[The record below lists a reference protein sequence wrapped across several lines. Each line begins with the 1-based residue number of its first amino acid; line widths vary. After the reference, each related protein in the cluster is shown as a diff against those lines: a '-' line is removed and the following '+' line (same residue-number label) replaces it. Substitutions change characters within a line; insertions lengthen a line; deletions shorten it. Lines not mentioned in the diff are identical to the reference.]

1 MYIVIAGGG
10 EIGSQIAKAL
20 HTQHDLVL
28 VDTNPEAKERLG
40 GLDVQVV
47 IGSVTDPDILREA
60 KVDLSD
66 TFIATTNWDEVNLIA
81 CMLAKGLG
89 AKETLCF
96 VGKQSYIDILTD
108 PRTLEVM
115 GTRIDRVFW
124 PQKSLAK
131 EIVEVIRIPGAVDT
145 ESLAGG
151 RLRFV
156 EYQVR
161 SGGPYM
167 GKEAGALEWPPGSF
181 LAGILRDESFLAAN
195 DPSFKSLSLEAEDR
209 MFFMS
214 TQSGFDAIQACFAPR
229 ERVRRVMVVG
239 GGNVGFM
246 VAQDLLRHRVEVTI
260 IDHKAERCAWL
271 ADQLPG
277 ALVLEGDGTDLELLE
292 SEGLDQIDAMVAV
305 TENDEKNLLVSL
317 LAKQVGVPKVV
328 TRVNRGE
335 NRRLFEHVGVDIPL
349 TPRAAA
355 VRDVIDWLAPEN
367 VDHLALIEEAVELL
381 EFELPEGFRET
392 PFESLDLPR
401 GAIAVA
407 LERGTKVYL
416 RSPQIAVTAGDKIL
430 VLTDRK
436 VANAVL
442 EQIV

>member
-20 HTQHDLVL
+20 HTQHDLVV

-47 IGSVTDPDILREA
+47 IGNVTDPETLREA
-60 KVDLSD
+60 KVDLCD
-66 TFIATTNWDEVNLIA
+66 TFLATTNWDEVNLIA

-96 VGKQSYIDILTD
+96 VGKQSYVDILTD
-108 PRTLEVM
+108 PRTVEIL
-115 GTRIDRVFW
+115 GTRIDQVFW
-124 PQKSLAK
+124 PQRSLAK

-145 ESLAGG
+145 EVLAGG

-161 SGGPYM
+161 EGGPYI
-167 GKEAGALEWPPGSF
+167 GKNLAHLDWPDGVF
-181 LAGILRDESFLAAN
+181 LAGILREGEFFAASDPKFDELA
-195 DPSFKSLSLEAEDR
+195 LEPEDR
-209 MFFMS
+209 IFFM
-214 TQSGFDAIQACFAPR
+214 TTPQGFDAIQACFAPR

-239 GGNVGFM
+239 GGNVGYM
-246 VAQDLLRHRVEVTI
+246 VSRELLRHRLEVTV
-260 IDHKAERCAWL
+260 IDHNPDRCAWL
-271 ADQLPG
+271 AEHLPG

-292 SEGLDQIDAMVAV
+292 SEGLDHVDVMVAV

-317 LAKQVGVPKVV
+317 LAKQVGVPKVI

-335 NRRLFEHVGVDIPL
+335 NRRLFEHVGIDIPL

-355 VRDVIDWLAPEN
+355 VREVVDWISPEN
-367 VDHLALIEEAVELL
+367 VDHLALIEDRVELL
-381 EFELPEGFRET
+381 EFQLPADFRET
-392 PFESLDLPR
+392 PFDQLPLPQ
-401 GAIAVA
+401 GAVAVA

-416 RSPQIAVTAGDKIL
+416 RSPMLAVTAGDKLL
-430 VLTDRK
+430 VLTDRQ
-436 VANAVL
+436 VADEVL
-442 EQIV
+442 AQVR

>member
-20 HTQHDLVL
+20 HTQHDLVV

-47 IGSVTDPDILREA
+47 IGSVTDPETLREA
-60 KVDLSD
+60 KVDLCD
-66 TFIATTNWDEVNLIA
+66 TFLATTNWDEVNLIA

-96 VGKQSYIDILTD
+96 VGKQSYVDILTD
-108 PRTLEVM
+108 PRTVEIL
-115 GTRIDRVFW
+115 GTRIDQVFW
-124 PQKSLAK
+124 PQRSLAK

-145 ESLAGG
+145 EVLAGG

-161 SGGPYM
+161 EGGPYA
-167 GKEAGALEWPPGSF
+167 GKELALLDWPNGSF
-181 LAGILRDESFLAAN
+181 LAGILREGEFYAATDPNFNRLA
-195 DPSFKSLSLEAEDR
+195 LEAEDR
-209 MFFMS
+209 IFFM
-214 TQSGFDAIQACFAPR
+214 TTPQGFDAIQACFAPR

-246 VAQDLLRHRVEVTI
+246 VTQELLRHRLEVTI
-260 IDHKAERCAWL
+260 IDHKPDRCAWL
-271 ADQLPG
+271 AEHLPG

-292 SEGLDQIDAMVAV
+292 SEGLDHVDVMVAV

-317 LAKQVGVPKVV
+317 LAKQVGVAKVI

-335 NRRLFEHVGVDIPL
+335 NRRLFEHVGIDIPL

-355 VRDVIDWLAPEN
+355 VREVVDWIAPDN
-367 VDHLALIEEAVELL
+367 VDHLALIEDQVELL
-381 EFELPEGFRET
+381 EFELPSDFRET
-392 PFESLDLPR
+392 PFEKLPLPK
-401 GAIAVA
+401 GAVAVA

-416 RSPQIAVTAGDKIL
+416 RSPMLAATAGDKLL
-430 VLTDRK
+430 VLTDRQ
-436 VANAVL
+436 VADEVL
-442 EQIV
+442 AQIR

>member
-392 PFESLDLPR
+392 PFDSLDLPR

>member
-20 HTQHDLVL
+20 HTQHDLVV

-47 IGSVTDPDILREA
+47 IGNVTDPEILREA
-60 KVDLSD
+60 KVDLCH
-66 TFIATTNWDEVNLIA
+66 TFVATTNWDEVNLIA

-89 AKETLCF
+89 AKEVLCF
-96 VGKQSYIDILTD
+96 VGKQSYVDILTD
-108 PRTLEVM
+108 PRTVEIL
-115 GTRIDRVFW
+115 GTRIDQVFW
-124 PQKSLAK
+124 PQRSLAK

-145 ESLAGG
+145 EVLAGG

-161 SGGPYM
+161 EGGPYA
-167 GKEAGALEWPPGSF
+167 GKKIALLDWPSGSF
-181 LAGILRDESFLAAN
+181 LAGILREGKFYAAT
-195 DPSFKSLSLEAEDR
+195 DPGFAELTLEPEDR
-209 MFFMS
+209 IFFM
-214 TQSGFDAIQACFAPR
+214 TTPQGFDAIQACFAPR

-239 GGNVGFM
+239 GGNVGYM
-246 VAQDLLRHRVEVTI
+246 VTQELLKHRLEVTI
-260 IDHKAERCAWL
+260 IDHNPDRCAWL
-271 ADQLPG
+271 AEHLPG

-292 SEGLDQIDAMVAV
+292 SEGLDHVDVMVAV

-317 LAKQVGVPKVV
+317 LAKQVGVAKVI

-335 NRRLFEHVGVDIPL
+335 NRRLFEHVGIDIPL

-355 VRDVIDWLAPEN
+355 VREVVDWIAPDN
-367 VDHLALIEEAVELL
+367 VDHLALIEDQVELL
-381 EFELPEGFRET
+381 EFEVPPDFRET
-392 PFESLDLPR
+392 PFDKLPLPQ
-401 GAIAVA
+401 GAVAVA

-416 RSPQIAVTAGDKIL
+416 RSPMLAVTAGDKLL
-430 VLTDRK
+430 VLTDRQ
-436 VANAVL
+436 VADEVL
-442 EQIV
+442 AQVR

>member
-20 HTQHDLVL
+20 HTQHDLVV

-47 IGSVTDPDILREA
+47 IGSVTDPEVLREA
-60 KVDLSD
+60 KVDLCD

-89 AKETLCF
+89 ARETLCF
-96 VGKQSYIDILTD
+96 VGKQSYVDILTD
-108 PRTLEVM
+108 PRTVEIL
-115 GTRIDRVFW
+115 GTRIDQVFW
-124 PQKSLAK
+124 PQRSLAK

-145 ESLAGG
+145 EVLAGG

-161 SGGPYM
+161 EGGPYI
-167 GKEAGALEWPPGSF
+167 GKQLALLDWPPGS
-181 LAGILRDESFLAAN
+181 LAAGILRQGHFIAAT
-195 DPSFKSLSLEAEDR
+195 DPEFAQLILEAEDR
-209 MFFMS
+209 IFFIA
-214 TQSGFDAIQACFAPR
+214 TPQGFDALQACFAPR

-239 GGNVGFM
+239 GGNVGYM
-246 VAQDLLRHRVEVTI
+246 VTRELLKHRLEVTI
-260 IDHKAERCAWL
+260 IDHNPDRCAWL
-271 ADQLPG
+271 AEHLPG

-292 SEGLDQIDAMVAV
+292 SEGLDHVDVMVAV

-317 LAKQVGVPKVV
+317 LAKQVGVAKVI

-335 NRRLFEHVGVDIPL
+335 NRRLFEHVGIDIPL

-355 VRDVIDWLAPEN
+355 VREVVDWIAPDN
-367 VDHLALIEEAVELL
+367 VDHLALIEDQVELL
-381 EFELPEGFRET
+381 EFELPANFRET
-392 PFESLDLPR
+392 PFDKLQLPK

-407 LERGTKVYL
+407 LERGTRVYL
-416 RSPQIAVTAGDKIL
+416 RAPMLAVTGGDKLL
-430 VLTDRK
+430 VLTDRQ
-436 VANAVL
+436 VADEVL
-442 EQIV
+442 AQVR

>member
-20 HTQHDLVL
+20 HTQHDLVV

-47 IGSVTDPDILREA
+47 IGNVTDPETLREA
-60 KVDLSD
+60 KVDLCD
-66 TFIATTNWDEVNLIA
+66 TFLATTNWDEVNLIA

-96 VGKQSYIDILTD
+96 VGKQSYVDILTD
-108 PRTLEVM
+108 PRTVEIL
-115 GTRIDRVFW
+115 GTRIDQVFW
-124 PQKSLAK
+124 PQRSLAK

-145 ESLAGG
+145 EVLAGG

-161 SGGPYM
+161 EGGPYI
-167 GKEAGALEWPPGSF
+167 GKNLAHLDWPDGVF
-181 LAGILRDESFLAAN
+181 LAGILREGEFFAAN
-195 DPSFKSLSLEAEDR
+195 DPKFDELALKPEDR
-209 MFFMS
+209 IFFM
-214 TQSGFDAIQACFAPR
+214 TTPQGFDAIQACFAPR

-239 GGNVGFM
+239 GGSVGYM
-246 VAQDLLRHRVEVTI
+246 VSRELLRHRLEVTI
-260 IDHKAERCAWL
+260 IDHNPDRCAWL
-271 ADQLPG
+271 AEHLPG

-292 SEGLDQIDAMVAV
+292 SEGLDHVDVMVAV

-317 LAKQVGVPKVV
+317 LAKQVGVAKVI

-335 NRRLFEHVGVDIPL
+335 NRRLFEYVGIDIPL

-355 VRDVIDWLAPEN
+355 VREVVDWISPEN
-367 VDHLALIEEAVELL
+367 VDHLALIEDRVELL
-381 EFELPEGFRET
+381 EFQLPADFRET
-392 PFESLDLPR
+392 PFDQLPLPQ
-401 GAIAVA
+401 GAVAVA

-416 RSPQIAVTAGDKIL
+416 RSPMLAVTAGDKLL
-430 VLTDRK
+430 VLTDRQ
-436 VANAVL
+436 VADEVL
-442 EQIV
+442 AQVR

>member
-20 HTQHDLVL
+20 HTQHDLVV

-47 IGSVTDPDILREA
+47 IGSVTDPETLREA
-60 KVDLSD
+60 KVDLCD

-89 AKETLCF
+89 ARETLCF
-96 VGKQSYIDILTD
+96 VGKQSYVDILTD
-108 PRTLEVM
+108 PRTVEIL
-115 GTRIDRVFW
+115 GTRIDQVFW
-124 PQKSLAK
+124 PQRSLAK

-145 ESLAGG
+145 EVLAGG

-161 SGGPYM
+161 EGGPYV
-167 GKEAGALEWPPGSF
+167 GKELALLDWPSGTF
-181 LAGILRDESFLAAN
+181 LAGILREGKFFAAT
-195 DPSFKSLSLEAEDR
+195 DPRFKEMALEPEDR
-209 MFFMS
+209 IFFM
-214 TQSGFDAIQACFAPR
+214 TTPQGFDAIQACFAPR

-239 GGNVGFM
+239 GGNVGYM
-246 VAQDLLRHRVEVTI
+246 VTKELLKHRLEVTI
-260 IDHKAERCAWL
+260 IDHNPDRCAWL
-271 ADQLPG
+271 AEHLPG

-292 SEGLDQIDAMVAV
+292 SEGLDHVDVMVAV

-317 LAKQVGVPKVV
+317 LAKQVGVAKVI

-335 NRRLFEHVGVDIPL
+335 NRRLFEHVGIDIPL

-355 VRDVIDWLAPEN
+355 VREVVDWIAPDN
-367 VDHLALIEEAVELL
+367 VDHLALIEDQIELL
-381 EFELPEGFRET
+381 EFEVPSDFRET
-392 PFESLDLPR
+392 PFDKLDLPQ
-401 GAIAVA
+401 GAVAVA

-416 RSPQIAVTAGDKIL
+416 RSPMLAVTAGDKLL
-430 VLTDRK
+430 VLTERQ
-436 VANAVL
+436 VADEVL
-442 EQIV
+442 AQVR

>member
-20 HTQHDLVL
+20 HTQHDLVV

-47 IGSVTDPDILREA
+47 IGSVTDPEVLREA
-60 KVDLSD
+60 KVDLCN

-89 AKETLCF
+89 ARETLCF
-96 VGKQSYIDILTD
+96 VGKQSYVDILTD
-108 PRTLEVM
+108 PRTVEIL
-115 GTRIDRVFW
+115 GTRIDQVFW
-124 PQKSLAK
+124 PQRSLAK

-145 ESLAGG
+145 EVLAGG

-161 SGGPYM
+161 EGGPYI
-167 GKEAGALEWPPGSF
+167 GKQLALLDWPPGS
-181 LAGILRDESFLAAN
+181 LAAGILRQGHFIAAT
-195 DPSFKSLSLEAEDR
+195 DLEFAQLILEAEDR
-209 MFFMS
+209 IFFIA
-214 TQSGFDAIQACFAPR
+214 TPQGFDALQACFAPR

-239 GGNVGFM
+239 GGNVGYM
-246 VAQDLLRHRVEVTI
+246 VTRELLKHRLEVTI
-260 IDHKAERCAWL
+260 IDHNPDRCAWL
-271 ADQLPG
+271 AEHLPG

-292 SEGLDQIDAMVAV
+292 SEGLDHVDVMVAV

-317 LAKQVGVPKVV
+317 LAKQVGVAKVI

-335 NRRLFEHVGVDIPL
+335 NRRLFEHVGIDIPL

-355 VRDVIDWLAPEN
+355 VREVVDWIAPDN
-367 VDHLALIEEAVELL
+367 VDHLALIEDQVELL
-381 EFELPEGFRET
+381 EFELPANFRET
-392 PFESLDLPR
+392 PFDKLQLPK

-407 LERGTKVYL
+407 LERGTRVYL
-416 RSPQIAVTAGDKIL
+416 RAPMLAVTGGDKLL
-430 VLTDRK
+430 VLTDRQ
-436 VANAVL
+436 VADEVL
-442 EQIV
+442 AQVR

>member
-20 HTQHDLVL
+20 HTQHDLVV

-47 IGSVTDPDILREA
+47 IGSVTDPEILREA
-60 KVDLSD
+60 KVDLCH

-89 AKETLCF
+89 AREALCF
-96 VGKQSYIDILTD
+96 VGKQSYVDILTD
-108 PRTLEVM
+108 PRTVEIL
-115 GTRIDRVFW
+115 GTRIDQVFW
-124 PQKSLAK
+124 PQRSLAK

-145 ESLAGG
+145 EVLAGG

-161 SGGPYM
+161 EGGPYI
-167 GKEAGALEWPPGSF
+167 GKQLALLDWPPGSL
-181 LAGILRDESFLAAN
+181 LAGILREGRFIAATDPGFAQLA
-195 DPSFKSLSLEAEDR
+195 LEAEDR
-209 MFFMS
+209 IFFM
-214 TQSGFDAIQACFAPR
+214 TTPQGFDAIQACFAPR

-239 GGNVGFM
+239 GGNVGYM
-246 VAQDLLRHRVEVTI
+246 VTQELLKHRLEVTI
-260 IDHKAERCAWL
+260 IDHNSDRCAWL
-271 ADQLPG
+271 AEHLPG

-292 SEGLDQIDAMVAV
+292 SEGLDHVDVMVAV

-317 LAKQVGVPKVV
+317 LAKQVGVAKVI

-335 NRRLFEHVGVDIPL
+335 NRRLFEHVGIDIPL

-355 VRDVIDWLAPEN
+355 VREVVDWIAPDN
-367 VDHLALIEEAVELL
+367 VDHLALIEDQVELL
-381 EFELPEGFRET
+381 EFELPSDFREI
-392 PFESLDLPR
+392 PFEQLPLPK

-407 LERGTKVYL
+407 LERGTRVYL
-416 RSPQIAVTAGDKIL
+416 RAPTLAVAGGDKLL
-430 VLTDRK
+430 VLTDRQ
-436 VANAVL
+436 VANEVL
-442 EQIV
+442 AQVR

>member
-20 HTQHDLVL
+20 HTQHDLVV

-47 IGSVTDPDILREA
+47 IGSVTDPETLREA
-60 KVDLSD
+60 KVDLCD
-66 TFIATTNWDEVNLIA
+66 TFLATTNWDEVNLIA

-89 AKETLCF
+89 ARETLCF
-96 VGKQSYIDILTD
+96 VGKQSYVDILTD
-108 PRTLEVM
+108 PRTVEIL
-115 GTRIDRVFW
+115 GTRIDQVFW
-124 PQKSLAK
+124 PQRSLAK

-145 ESLAGG
+145 EVLAGG

-161 SGGPYM
+161 EGGPYA
-167 GKEAGALEWPPGSF
+167 GKELALLDWPDGSYM
-181 LAGILRDESFLAAN
+181 AGILREGKFYAATDPKFDE
-195 DPSFKSLSLEAEDR
+195 LSLQPEDR
-209 MFFMS
+209 IFFM
-214 TQSGFDAIQACFAPR
+214 TTPQGFDAIQACFAPR

-246 VAQDLLRHRVEVTI
+246 VTKELLKHRLEVTI
-260 IDHKAERCAWL
+260 IDHNPDRCAWL
-271 ADQLPG
+271 AEHLPG

-292 SEGLDQIDAMVAV
+292 SEGLDHVDVMVAV

-317 LAKQVGVPKVV
+317 LAKQVGVAKVI

-335 NRRLFEHVGVDIPL
+335 NRRLFEHVGIDIPL

-355 VRDVIDWLAPEN
+355 VREVVDWIAPDN
-367 VDHLALIEEAVELL
+367 VDHLALIEDQVELL
-381 EFELPEGFRET
+381 EFELPSDFRET
-392 PFESLDLPR
+392 PFDKLVMPR
-401 GAIAVA
+401 GAVAVA
-407 LERGTKVYL
+407 LERGTRVYL
-416 RSPQIAVTAGDKIL
+416 RSPMLAVMAGDKLL
-430 VLTDRK
+430 VLTDRQ
-436 VANAVL
+436 VADEVL
-442 EQIV
+442 AQVR

>member
-20 HTQHDLVL
+20 HTQHDLVV

-47 IGSVTDPDILREA
+47 IGSVTDPEILREA
-60 KVDLSD
+60 KVDLCD

-89 AKETLCF
+89 ARETLCF
-96 VGKQSYIDILTD
+96 VGKQSYVDILTD
-108 PRTLEVM
+108 PRTVEIL
-115 GTRIDRVFW
+115 GTRIDQVFW
-124 PQKSLAK
+124 PQRSLAK

-145 ESLAGG
+145 ELLAGG

-161 SGGPYM
+161 EGGPYI
-167 GKEAGALEWPPGSF
+167 GKQLVMLDWPPGSL
-181 LAGILRDESFLAAN
+181 LAGILRSGRFVAATDPEFNQLALEPEDRIFFLAT
-195 DPSFKSLSLEAEDR
+195 P
-209 MFFMS
+209 
-214 TQSGFDAIQACFAPR
+214 QGFDAIQACFAPR

-239 GGNVGFM
+239 GGSVGFM
-246 VAQDLLRHRVEVTI
+246 VAQELLKHRLEVI
-260 IDHKAERCAWL
+260 VIDQDPDRCAWL
-271 ADQLPG
+271 AEHLPE
-277 ALVLEGDGTDLELLE
+277 ALVLEGDGTDLALLE
-292 SEGLDQIDAMVAV
+292 SEGLDRMDVMVAV

-317 LAKQVGVPKVV
+317 LAKQVGVAKVI

-335 NRRLFEHVGVDIPL
+335 NRRLFEYVGIDIPL

-355 VRDVIDWLAPEN
+355 VREVIDWIAPDN
-367 VDHLALIEEAVELL
+367 VDHLALFEDKVELL
-381 EFELPEGFRET
+381 EFELPAGFRET
-392 PFESLDLPR
+392 PFEKLSLPK

-407 LERGTKVYL
+407 LERGKKVYL
-416 RSPQIAVTAGDKIL
+416 RAPTLAVTGGDKLL
-430 VLTDRK
+430 VLTDRQ
-436 VANAVL
+436 VADEVL
-442 EQIV
+442 AQVR

>member
-20 HTQHDLVL
+20 HTQHDLVV

-47 IGSVTDPDILREA
+47 IGSVTDPEILREA
-60 KVDLSD
+60 KVDLCH

-89 AKETLCF
+89 ARETLCF
-96 VGKQSYIDILTD
+96 VGKQSYVDILTD
-108 PRTLEVM
+108 PRTVEIL
-115 GTRIDRVFW
+115 GTRIDQVFW
-124 PQKSLAK
+124 PQRSLAK

-145 ESLAGG
+145 EVLAGG

-161 SGGPYM
+161 EGGPYI
-167 GKEAGALEWPPGSF
+167 GKQLALLDWPPGSL
-181 LAGILRDESFLAAN
+181 LAGILREGRFIAATDPEFAQLA
-195 DPSFKSLSLEAEDR
+195 LEAEDR
-209 MFFMS
+209 IFFM
-214 TQSGFDAIQACFAPR
+214 TTPQGFDAIQACFAPR

-239 GGNVGFM
+239 GGNVGYM
-246 VAQDLLRHRVEVTI
+246 VTQELLKHRLEVTI
-260 IDHKAERCAWL
+260 IDHNPDRCAWL
-271 ADQLPG
+271 AEHLPG

-292 SEGLDQIDAMVAV
+292 SEGLDHVDVMVAV

-317 LAKQVGVPKVV
+317 LAKQVGVAKVI

-335 NRRLFEHVGVDIPL
+335 NRRLFEHVGIDIPL

-355 VRDVIDWLAPEN
+355 VREVVDWIAPDN
-367 VDHLALIEEAVELL
+367 VDHLALIEDQVELL
-381 EFELPEGFRET
+381 EFELPAEFRET
-392 PFESLDLPR
+392 PFDKLSLPK

-407 LERGTKVYL
+407 LERGTRVYL
-416 RSPQIAVTAGDKIL
+416 RAPMLAVTGGDKLL
-430 VLTDRK
+430 VLTDRQ
-436 VANAVL
+436 VADEVL
-442 EQIV
+442 AQVR

>member
-20 HTQHDLVL
+20 HTQHDLVV

-47 IGSVTDPDILREA
+47 IGSVTDPETLREA
-60 KVDLSD
+60 KVDLCD
-66 TFIATTNWDEVNLIA
+66 TFLATTNWDEVNLIA

-96 VGKQSYIDILTD
+96 VGKQSYVDILTD
-108 PRTLEVM
+108 PRTVEIL
-115 GTRIDRVFW
+115 GTRIDQVFW
-124 PQKSLAK
+124 PQRSLAK

-145 ESLAGG
+145 EVLAGG

-161 SGGPYM
+161 EGGPYV
-167 GKEAGALEWPPGSF
+167 GKELALLDWPNGTF
-181 LAGILRDESFLAAN
+181 LAGILREGRFYTVT
-195 DPSFKSLSLEAEDR
+195 DPDFKSLILEPEDR
-209 MFFMS
+209 IFFM
-214 TQSGFDAIQACFAPR
+214 TTPQGFDAIQACFAPR

-239 GGNVGFM
+239 GGNVGYM
-246 VAQDLLRHRVEVTI
+246 VTKELLKHRLEVTI
-260 IDHKAERCAWL
+260 IDHNPDRCAWL
-271 ADQLPG
+271 AEHLPG

-292 SEGLDQIDAMVAV
+292 SEGLDHVDVMVAV

-317 LAKQVGVPKVV
+317 LAKQVGVAKVI

-335 NRRLFEHVGVDIPL
+335 NRRLFEHVGIDIPL

-355 VRDVIDWLAPEN
+355 VREVVDWIAPDN
-367 VDHLALIEEAVELL
+367 VDHLALIEDQIELL
-381 EFELPEGFRET
+381 EFEVPADFRET
-392 PFESLDLPR
+392 PFDKLPMPK
-401 GAIAVA
+401 GAVAVA

-416 RSPQIAVTAGDKIL
+416 RSPMLAVTAGDKLL
-430 VLTDRK
+430 VLTDRQ
-436 VANAVL
+436 VADEVL
-442 EQIV
+442 AQVR

>member
-20 HTQHDLVL
+20 HTQHDLVV

-47 IGSVTDPDILREA
+47 IGSVTDPEVLREA
-60 KVDLSD
+60 KVDLCD
-66 TFIATTNWDEVNLIA
+66 TFLATTNWDEVNLIA

-96 VGKQSYIDILTD
+96 VGKQSYVDILTD
-108 PRTLEVM
+108 PRTLEIL
-115 GTRIDRVFW
+115 GTRIDQVFW
-124 PQKSLAK
+124 PQRSLAK

-145 ESLAGG
+145 EVLAGG

-161 SGGPYM
+161 EGGPYA
-167 GKEAGALEWPPGSF
+167 GKHLGLLDWPDGSF
-181 LAGILRDESFLAAN
+181 LAGILREGKFIAAT
-195 DPSFKSLSLEAEDR
+195 DPGFAEVILEPEDR
-209 MFFMS
+209 IFFM
-214 TQSGFDAIQACFAPR
+214 TTPQGFDAIQACFASR

-239 GGNVGFM
+239 GGSVGYM
-246 VAQDLLRHRVEVTI
+246 VARELVQHRLEVTI
-260 IDHKAERCAWL
+260 IDHNSERCAWL
-271 ADQLPG
+271 AEHLPG

-292 SEGLDQIDAMVAV
+292 SEGLDHVDVMVAV

-317 LAKQVGVPKVV
+317 LAKQVGVPKVI

-335 NRRLFEHVGVDIPL
+335 NRRLFEHVGIDIPL

-355 VRDVIDWLAPEN
+355 VREVVDWISPEN
-367 VDHLALIEEAVELL
+367 VDYLALIEDRVELL
-381 EFELPEGFRET
+381 EFQLPTDFRET
-392 PFESLDLPR
+392 PFDQLPLPR
-401 GAIAVA
+401 GAVAVA
-407 LERGTKVYL
+407 LERGTRVYL
-416 RSPQIAVTAGDKIL
+416 RAPLLAAKGGDKLL
-430 VLTDRK
+430 VLADRQ
-436 VANAVL
+436 VAHEVL
-442 EQIV
+442 AQVR

>member
-20 HTQHDLVL
+20 HTQHDLVV

-47 IGSVTDPDILREA
+47 IGSVTDPEVLREA
-60 KVDLSD
+60 KVDLCN

-89 AKETLCF
+89 ARETLCF
-96 VGKQSYIDILTD
+96 VGKQSYVDILTD
-108 PRTLEVM
+108 PRTVEIL
-115 GTRIDRVFW
+115 GTRIDQVFW
-124 PQKSLAK
+124 PQRSLAK

-145 ESLAGG
+145 EVLAGG

-161 SGGPYM
+161 EGGPYI
-167 GKEAGALEWPPGSF
+167 GKQLVLLDWPPGSL
-181 LAGILRDESFLAAN
+181 LAGILRSGRFVAATDPEFNQLA
-195 DPSFKSLSLEAEDR
+195 LEPEDR
-209 MFFMS
+209 IFFMA
-214 TQSGFDAIQACFAPR
+214 TPQGFDAIQACFAPR

-239 GGNVGFM
+239 GGNVGYM
-246 VAQDLLRHRVEVTI
+246 VTKELLKHRLEVTI
-260 IDHKAERCAWL
+260 IDHNPDRCAWL
-271 ADQLPG
+271 AEHLPG

-292 SEGLDQIDAMVAV
+292 SEGLDHVDVMVAV

-317 LAKQVGVPKVV
+317 LAKQVGVAKVI

-335 NRRLFEHVGVDIPL
+335 NRRLFEHVGIDIPL

-355 VRDVIDWLAPEN
+355 VREVVDWIAPDN
-367 VDHLALIEEAVELL
+367 VDHLALIEDKVELL
-381 EFELPEGFRET
+381 EFELPADFRET
-392 PFESLDLPR
+392 PFDKLSLPK

-407 LERGTKVYL
+407 LERGTRVYL
-416 RSPQIAVTAGDKIL
+416 RAPMLAVTGGDKLL
-430 VLTDRK
+430 VLTDRQ
-436 VANAVL
+436 VADEVL
-442 EQIV
+442 AQVR

>member
-20 HTQHDLVL
+20 HTQHDLVV

-47 IGSVTDPDILREA
+47 IGSVADPEILREA
-60 KVDLSD
+60 KVDLCHA
-66 TFIATTNWDEVNLIA
+66 FIATTNWDEVNLIA

-96 VGKQSYIDILTD
+96 VGKQSYVDILTD
-108 PRTLEVM
+108 PRTVEIL
-115 GTRIDRVFW
+115 GTRIDQVFW
-124 PQKSLAK
+124 PQRSLAK
-131 EIVEVIRIPGAVDT
+131 EIVEVIRVPGAVDT
-145 ESLAGG
+145 EVLAGG

-161 SGGPYM
+161 EGGPYI
-167 GKEAGALEWPPGSF
+167 GKQLALLDWPPGSL
-181 LAGILRDESFLAAN
+181 LAGILREGRFITAT
-195 DPSFKSLSLEAEDR
+195 DPGFAQLSLVAEDR
-209 MFFMS
+209 VFFM
-214 TQSGFDAIQACFAPR
+214 TTPQGFDAIQACFAPR

-239 GGNVGFM
+239 GGNVGYM
-246 VAQDLLRHRVEVTI
+246 VTQELLKHRLEVTI
-260 IDHKAERCAWL
+260 IDHNPDRCAWL
-271 ADQLPG
+271 AEHLPG

-292 SEGLDQIDAMVAV
+292 SEGLDHVDVMVAV

-317 LAKQVGVPKVV
+317 LAKQVGVAKVI

-335 NRRLFEHVGVDIPL
+335 NRRLFEHVGIDIPL

-355 VRDVIDWLAPEN
+355 VREVVDWIAPDN
-367 VDHLALIEEAVELL
+367 VDHLALIEDQVELL
-381 EFELPEGFRET
+381 EFELPPDFRET
-392 PFESLDLPR
+392 PFEELPLPK

-407 LERGTKVYL
+407 LERGTRVYL
-416 RSPQIAVTAGDKIL
+416 RAPQLAVAGGDKLL
-430 VLTDRK
+430 VLTDRQ
-436 VANAVL
+436 VADEVL
-442 EQIV
+442 AQIR

>member
-20 HTQHDLVL
+20 QTRHDLVV

-47 IGSVTDPDILREA
+47 IGNVTDPEILREA
-60 KVDLSD
+60 KVDLCD
-66 TFIATTNWDEVNLIA
+66 TFLATTNWDEVNLIA

-96 VGKQSYIDILTD
+96 VGKQSYVDILTD
-108 PRTLEVM
+108 PRTVEIL
-115 GTRIDRVFW
+115 GTRIDQVFW
-124 PQKSLAK
+124 PQRSLAK

-145 ESLAGG
+145 EVLAGG

-161 SGGPYM
+161 EGGPYA
-167 GKEAGALEWPPGSF
+167 GKPLALLDWPPGSF
-181 LAGILRDESFLAAN
+181 LAGILREGKFYTPTN
-195 DPSFKSLSLEAEDR
+195 PSFNELALEPEDR
-209 MFFMS
+209 IFFM
-214 TQSGFDAIQACFAPR
+214 TTPQGFDAIQACFAPR

-246 VAQDLLRHRVEVTI
+246 VAQELVKHRLEVTI
-260 IDHKAERCAWL
+260 IDHNPDRCAWL
-271 ADQLPG
+271 AEHLPG

-292 SEGLDQIDAMVAV
+292 SEGLDHVDVMVAV

-317 LAKQVGVPKVV
+317 LAKQVGVAKVI

-335 NRRLFEHVGVDIPL
+335 NRRLFEHVGIDIPL

-355 VRDVIDWLAPEN
+355 VREVVDWIAPDN
-367 VDHLALIEEAVELL
+367 VDHLALIEDQVELL
-381 EFELPEGFRET
+381 EFELPPDFRET
-392 PFESLDLPR
+392 PIEKLPMPN
-401 GAIAVA
+401 GAVAVA

-416 RSPQIAVTAGDKIL
+416 RSPMLTVTAGDKLL
-430 VLTDRK
+430 VLTDRQ
-436 VANAVL
+436 VADEVL
-442 EQIV
+442 AQVR